1 VLKRDPATLNLAE
14 VEQSLATMG
23 SSAKSLGLRSAA
35 GLEGAGG
42 QTLAE
47 FCA

>member
-1 VLKRDPATLNLAE
+1 VLKRDPATLKLSE

-23 SSAKSLGLRSAA
+23 SSAKSLGLRSAPA
-35 GLEGAGG
+35 LDGAGG

-47 FCA
+47 FCG